1 MVDNRVEALFQNEG
15 EPTTREKILDV
26 AIDSIA
32 RRGFEAV
39 SIRDIAREVGI
50 RESSIYNHFKSK
62 DEILDTIIEYFI
74 AELSH
79 SDSFE
84 GPLED
89 LLAKYGA
96 EGFMDMGARAYLA
109 KINKPRVAKIWR
121 IISIE
126 LSHNEKI
133 RKFFRETM
141 IQGPV
146 AFWEQ
151 TFKRMME
158 LGYIRECDA
167 GVLAREFFY
176 YCTYLLFDYF
186 VIDFNEANYYKFT
199 EDMLEDMAPHIK
211 FLLDAVKVTEGRRRR
226 S

>member
-1 MVDNRVEALFQNEG
+1 MVDNRVEALFQNDG
-15 EPTTREKILDV
+15 ELTTRERILDV

-39 SIRDIAREVGI
+39 SVRDIAREVGI

-62 DEILDTIIEYFI
+62 DDILDTIIGYFI
-74 AELSH
+74 FELSK
-79 SDSFE
+79 SDLSE
-84 GPLED
+84 EPLEA
-89 LLAKYGA
+89 LLEKYGP
-96 EGFMDMGARAYLA
+96 EGFMGIGARAYLA

-121 IISIE
+121 IVSIE

-158 LGYIRECDA
+158 LGYIKEYDA

-186 VIDFNEANYYKFT
+186 VIDFDEANYYKFT
-199 EDMLEDMAPHIK
+199 EDMLEDMSPHIR
-211 FLLDAVKVTEGRRRR
+211 FLLDAVRVKKGRR
-226 S
+226 

>member
-1 MVDNRVEALFQNEG
+1 MADNRVEALFQNEG
-15 EPTTREKILDV
+15 ELTTREKILDV

-50 RESSIYNHFKSK
+50 RESSIYNHFRSK

-74 AELSH
+74 AELSR
-79 SDSFE
+79 SDSSGE
-84 GPLED
+84 PLEAA
-89 LLAKYGA
+89 LAKYGP
-96 EGFMDMGARAYLA
+96 EGFMQMGARAYLS
-109 KINKPRVAKIWR
+109 KINRPRIAKVWR

-126 LSHNEKI
+126 LSRNEKI

-167 GVLAREFFY
+167 GALARAFFY
-176 YCTYLLFDYF
+176 YCTYLIFYYL
-186 VIDFNEANYYKFT
+186 VIDFDEDTYCRFT
-199 EDMLEDMAPHIK
+199 EKLLEDLAPHIR
-211 FLLDAVKVTEGRRRR
+211 FLIGAVKAT
-226 S
+226 